1 MAENLMIQAEPRTAT
16 GRGLNKLRANGKTP
30 IVVYG
35 KTHEST
41 ALQVDSK
48 SLDSVVQAGGLSQ
61 LIDVQVNGQS
71 TLVLFREV
79 QRHPVKHNI
88 LHVDAYA
95 LQMDEKQ
102 TLQIPVVAFGEPD
115 SAIAADLIVM
125 QNLDTIT
132 IETFPDRIPQTVPV
146 DLSLLSMDKNI
157 SVSDIETIADVDFM
171 HDPDEVVFSLTR
183 SAAVEEEVAEEVEE
197 EEELDVEVEDLEAE
211 A

>member
-1 MAENLMIQAEPRTAT
+1 MIQAEPRTAT

-171 HDPDEVVFSLTR
+171 HDPDEVVFSLAR